1 MTEFDTPSELAARAG
16 EEIGVSDW
24 ITVDQSMIDDFA
36 KLTDDHQWI
45 HVDVERAKKEM
56 PNGRTIA
63 HGNLVLSL
71 MARMRTYTVKRM
83 ARAMNYGLNKLRFTA
98 PVPVDSRI
106 RSRAT
111 LTSAEAV
118 DGGAWRVLLSVTVEI
133 EGAER
138 PALVLEQVL
147 QYWDPA

>member
-1 MTEFDTPSELAARAG
+1 MTEFATPSDLAQMVS
-16 EEIGVSDW
+16 EEIGVSEW
-24 ITVDQSMIDDFA
+24 ITLDQQMINDFA

-45 HVDVERAKKEM
+45 HVDVERASRDM
-56 PNGRTIA
+56 PNGKTIA
-63 HGNLVLSL
+63 HGNLVLAL
-71 MARMRTYTVKRM
+71 MARMRTYTVARM

-98 PVPVDSRI
+98 PVAVDSRI

-111 LTSAEAV
+111 LLSADAV
-118 DGGAWRVLLSVTVEI
+118 DGGAWRVLLKIVVEI
-133 EGAER
+133 ENEER

>member
-1 MTEFDTPSELAARAG
+1 MTEFETPTDLAGKVGA
-16 EEIGVSDW
+16 EIGESDW
-24 ITVDQSMIDDFA
+24 ITVSQAMIDDFA

-45 HVDVERAKKEM
+45 HVDVERAAKEM
-56 PNGRTIA
+56 PNGKTIA

-71 MARMRTYTVKRM
+71 MARMRTYTVSQM
-83 ARAMNYGLNKLRFTA
+83 ARAMNYGFNKLRFTA
-98 PVPVDSRI
+98 PVPVDSRV

-111 LTSAEAV
+111 LVSAEPV
-118 DGGAWRVLLSVTVEI
+118 DSGAWRVLLKIVVEI

-147 QYWDPA
+147 QYWDPS